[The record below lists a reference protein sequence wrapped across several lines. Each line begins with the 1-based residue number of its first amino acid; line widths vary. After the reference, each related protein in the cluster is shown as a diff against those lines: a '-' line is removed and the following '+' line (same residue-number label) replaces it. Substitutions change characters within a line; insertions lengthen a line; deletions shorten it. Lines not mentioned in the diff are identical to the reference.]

1 MADPKLSSRHTEKHA
16 VCLDSA
22 MLPLVIYDPAVNP
35 DPFANGFLTYGQLPL
50 FPLFVQD
57 FPPSQISDIS
67 DVFEVAPLAQTT
79 GSAGVSL
86 NTSGTAFTISLA
98 TSRSPTFCLAGC

>member
-1 MADPKLSSRHTEKHA
+1 
-16 VCLDSA
+16 

-57 FPPSQISDIS
+57 FP
-67 DVFEVAPLAQTT
+67 LAK
-79 GSAGVSL
+79 
-86 NTSGTAFTISLA
+86 LA
-98 TSRSPTFCLAGC
+98 TFPMCSRLRPWLKPRAALE